1 MLFNKIKN
9 KLKYLIFLK
18 KDDVILCDLECVIII
33 YLKKIDCLL
42 LKYCNNIYR
51 ENIICF
57 KCNNEE

>member
-33 YLKKIDCLL
+33 YLKKIDCL
-42 LKYCNNIYR
+42 
-51 ENIICF
+51 
-57 KCNNEE
+57 

>member
-33 YLKKIDCLL
+33 YLKKLIV
-42 LKYCNNIYR
+42 CNWNIV
-51 ENIICF
+51 IIYIE
-57 KCNNEE
+57 KI